1 MAKVQGKQFR
11 LRVGGNA
18 VVCEQESSITAS
30 STPTIIRC
38 KTSGDY
44 GEIIG
49 GGTKEGSISF
59 TGAYVTDL
67 DEGQMSAFE
76 LWQQL
81 GTVQEAIW
89 GGFEEGDQLVTVP
102 VYITDITVDA
112 PEEGIITFSATLNFA
127 ADPVFST
134 VGPA

>member
-11 LRVGGNA
+11 LRVNNKA

-59 TGAYVTDL
+59 TGAYVTDV
-67 DEGQMSAFE
+67 DEDQMSAFE
-76 LWQQL
+76 LWQEL
-81 GTVQEAIW
+81 GTVGEAVW
-89 GGFEEGDQLVTVP
+89 GGFEEGDALVTVN
-102 VYITDITVDA
+102 VYIQDITVDA
-112 PEEGIITFSATLNFA
+112 PEEGIITFSATLSFA
-127 ADPVFST
+127 GDPVFSSVT
-134 VGPA
+134 A